1 MMMRVFRDPDPGVS
15 AYAALMLFAVV
26 YLAAMAFVVAPNA
39 TLTWVSLGDASPEP
53 RQPTKEK

>member
-1 MMMRVFRDPDPGVS
+1 MMMRVFRNPDPGVS

-39 TLTWVSLGDASPEP
+39 TLIWAGLGDASPEP

>member
-1 MMMRVFRDPDPGVS
+1 MMTRVFRNPDPGLS

-39 TLTWVSLGDASPEP
+39 TVTWVGLGDVSPE
-53 RQPTKEK
+53 RQPTPEK

>member
-1 MMMRVFRDPDPGVS
+1 MMMRVFRNPDPARS

-39 TLTWVSLGDASPEP
+39 TLTWVGMGDTSPDL
-53 RQPTKEK
+53 RQTEQEK

>member
-1 MMMRVFRDPDPGVS
+1 MMMRVFRNPDPGLS

-39 TLTWVSLGDASPEP
+39 RLT
-53 RQPTKEK
+53 